1 MTQRIVYDCSPRD
14 YIRLLPLLYIVEA
27 LLFANNTHRF
37 LGQLKFALFYRPPML
52 PHYRDGYVSGH
63 CI

>member
-27 LLFANNTHRF
+27 LLFANNTDRF
-37 LGQLKFALFYRPPML
+37 LG
-52 PHYRDGYVSGH
+52 
-63 CI
+63 